1 MLPVDVCCS
10 FSYLEPFV
18 AEKVIIRI
26 FMLSI
31 LKINIIML
39 R

>member
-10 FSYLEPFV
+10 FSYLKPFV

-31 LKINIIML
+31 LKLIL
-39 R
+39 LC